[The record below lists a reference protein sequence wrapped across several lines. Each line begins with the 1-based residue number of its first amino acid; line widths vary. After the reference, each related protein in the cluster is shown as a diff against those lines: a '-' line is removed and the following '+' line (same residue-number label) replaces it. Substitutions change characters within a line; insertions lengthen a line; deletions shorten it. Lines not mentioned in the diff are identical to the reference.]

1 MDVQVISVSLIKRQ
15 TADVPG
21 PWIMNTPHDHNKVM
35 KVPATRKQS
44 TNSIHRPLLL
54 ACSTMQDGQTDATD
68 TCSELADFPIP
79 LCVVTVLCQAFCV
92 SALQHM
98 LTSRVANFHMTN
110 PANKCLPTTIPQ
122 SAQTHLC
129 QESNVDGDLQVCS
142 HHGQGLARVVLQAR
156 RVMQT
161 DRGVQP
167 DGVASVSEETWD
179 CRKVSLSFSPTPTLS
194 LCFSACRPKLGRQVM
209 KALTLPP
216 MGLTTLMAAW
226 GGIGE
231 PVRNAWV
238 RVVQWWLRWEAH
250 CMHLADHRLLE
261 Q

>member
-167 DGVASVSEETWD
+167 DGVASVSEE
-179 CRKVSLSFSPTPTLS
+179 VLSGCVYPHL
-194 LCFSACRPKLGRQVM
+194 RQKKHASKFHRM
-209 KALTLPP
+209 RR
-216 MGLTTLMAAW
+216 G
-226 GGIGE
+226 
-231 PVRNAWV
+231 
-238 RVVQWWLRWEAH
+238 
-250 CMHLADHRLLE
+250 CMHGCAETQALHDQQRMISSNRQPTMSSTCSAAAADPR
-261 Q
+261 